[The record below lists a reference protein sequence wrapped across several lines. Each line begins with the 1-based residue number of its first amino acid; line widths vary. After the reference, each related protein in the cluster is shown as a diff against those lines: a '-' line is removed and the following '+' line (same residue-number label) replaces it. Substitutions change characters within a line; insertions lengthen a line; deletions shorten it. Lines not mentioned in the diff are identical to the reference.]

1 LKRVQNYSEVEL
13 VIALKSGD
21 KHAFSYL
28 YDNYS
33 SALFGVIS
41 RIVQDEE
48 HASDIL
54 QESFIKIWKN
64 IHAYDDS
71 KGKLFTWLLNICRN
85 SAIDY
90 IRSNASRMSAIHNVD
105 AAVYQK
111 DKQLTTTDSNDHIGL
126 KEVLTQLKAD
136 QQELISLAFY
146 KGYTHLEISKELN
159 LPLGTV
165 KTRIRSALIQLREI
179 LKVKL

>member
-1 LKRVQNYSEVEL
+1 MKPVQNYSEVEL
-13 VIALKSGD
+13 VIALKSGN
-21 KHAFSYL
+21 KNAFSYL

-48 HASDIL
+48 FASDIL
-54 QESFIKIWKN
+54 QDSFIKIWKN
-64 IHAYDDS
+64 IQAYDSS
-71 KGKLFTWLLNICRN
+71 KGKLFTWMLNICRN

-90 IRSNASRMSAIHNVD
+90 VRSNASRMASIRNED
-105 AAVYQK
+105 ASVYQK
-111 DKQLTTTDSNDHIGL
+111 DKQLSTTYQDDHIGL

-159 LPLGTV
+159 IPLGTV
-165 KTRIRSALIQLREI
+165 KTRIRTALLQLREI